1 MKFFVCRNVPRVTE
15 FLSIRM
21 FSIEIDDFFNNIIM
35 GTVKARDKHSI
46 NPDIQNKLK
55 TEIENVFKET
65 NGKLTYETI
74 NGMKY
79 LEAVVA
85 EILRLYQLAPFLDRV
100 CVKDFEMPSATLHGE
115 PFIVKSG
122 GYIWFPS
129 YSLHRDSKYFPELE
143 KFNPDRFLNSDVDNS
158 VIRNENRICIGKS
171 FDGVGQENT
180 FHNGGFWLKVQTR
193 KQAPSI
199 ASSLLN
205 EKTVK
210 A

>member
-1 MKFFVCRNVPRVTE
+1 
-15 FLSIRM
+15 
-21 FSIEIDDFFNNIIM
+21 
-35 GTVKARDKHSI
+35 
-46 NPDIQNKLK
+46 
-55 TEIENVFKET
+55 
-65 NGKLTYETI
+65 
-74 NGMKY
+74 MKY

-158 VIRNENRICIGKS
+158 VIRNENRICIGNRFAIMEIKIMLFYLLS
-171 FDGVGQENT
+171 HYD
-180 FHNGGFWLKVQTR
+180 LK
-193 KQAPSI
+193 AD
-199 ASSLLN
+199 
-205 EKTVK
+205 VK
-210 A
+210 AKVLMVLDKKILFITEVFG